1 MELPPNLSGSPHLLS
16 QVLGA
21 LTHAVI
27 LADLGGTALYLNP
40 QAERLLGCTAH
51 EAQGQALSQFFMPD
65 DQDFLYPNLLHLAGQ
80 GQTFRGEILLR
91 RQDGQGLFAFL
102 SLDQV
107 PPAPGQEPLILMG
120 LEDIDR
126 QKKLERILGK
136 ANYDD
141 LLTIANSIAHELRN
155 PLTGIGGF
163 VNRLYRSCR
172 ISMDHDQYY
181 RFIIANL
188 NRIEMLVRK
197 VNDLVALH
205 DPALAEESI
214 GAVVEDALRA
224 RGEEIARRQIKVQ
237 TQVGELRLALDRQQM
252 QRGLTILIDN
262 ALEFTPQG
270 GTIHIETRQEDNC
283 CRLTFRDSGRGI
295 APQDLPFIF
304 NPFFSTKADGL
315 GIDLA
320 VLKRIVQAHGGSV
333 QAQSQP
339 GQGATF
345 VLEMPLERRRAIRT
359 TLLTGQASGQ
369 R

>member
-1 MELPPNLSGSPHLLS
+1 MELPPGLSASPHLLS
-16 QVLGA
+16 QVLGT

-27 LADLGGTALYLNP
+27 LADLGGTVLYLNP
-40 QAERLLGCTAH
+40 QAERLLGCQAT
-51 EAQGQALSQFFMPD
+51 EAQGQALSRFFMSD
-65 DQDFLYPNLLHLAGQ
+65 DQDFLYPNLLHLASQGQAFRGELLLRNGQ
-80 GQTFRGEILLR
+80 GQGF
-91 RQDGQGLFAFL
+91 FAFL

-107 PPAPGQEPLILMG
+107 PPEPGRAPLILLG
-120 LEDIDR
+120 LEDIDH

-136 ANYDD
+136 ANYGD

-163 VNRLYRSCR
+163 VNRLYKSCR

-181 RFIIANL
+181 KYIINNL
-188 NRIEMLVRK
+188 NRIELLVRK

-205 DPALAEESI
+205 DPSLAEESL
-214 GAVVEDALRA
+214 GEVVEETLRA
-224 RGEEIARRQIKVQ
+224 RGDQIAQCQITVR
-237 TQVGELRLALDRQQM
+237 TQMQELRLALDRQQI
-252 QRGLTILIDN
+252 QRGLGILIDN

-270 GTIHIETRQEDNC
+270 GAINIEARQEDNC
-283 CRLTFRDSGRGI
+283 CRLTFSDSGRGI

-333 QAQSQP
+333 RVQSQP

-345 VLEMPLERRRAIRT
+345 LLELPLERRRAIRT
-359 TLLTGQASGQ
+359 TLLAGQNAGV
-369 R
+369 

>member
-1 MELPPNLSGSPHLLS
+1 MELPSNLSGSPHLLS

-27 LADLGGTALYLNP
+27 LADLGGTVLYLNP
-40 QAERLLGCTAH
+40 QAEKLLGCQADL
-51 EAQGQALSQFFMPD
+51 AQGQALSRFFMPD

-80 GQTFRGEILLR
+80 GQAFRGELLLR
-91 RQDGQGLFAFL
+91 NQEGQGFFAFL

-107 PPAPGQEPLILMG
+107 PPAPGQGPLILMG
-120 LEDIDR
+120 LEDIDH
-126 QKKLERILGK
+126 QKKLEKILGK

-163 VNRLYRSCR
+163 VNRLYKSCR

-181 RFIIANL
+181 KYIISNL
-188 NRIEMLVRK
+188 NRIELLVRK

-214 GAVVEDALRA
+214 RAVVDEALRA
-224 RGEEIARRQIKVQ
+224 RGDQIARRQITVQ
-237 TQVGELRLALDRQQM
+237 TQVEDLRLTLDRQQM
-252 QRGLTILIDN
+252 QRGLAILIDN
-262 ALEFTPQG
+262 ALEFTPRG
-270 GTIHIETRQEDNC
+270 GAIHIEARQEDNR
-283 CRLTFRDSGRGI
+283 CRLTFRDSGQGI
-295 APQDLPFIF
+295 SPQDLPFIF

-345 VLEMPLERRRAIRT
+345 LLDLPLERRRAIRT
-359 TLLTGQASGQ
+359 TLFAPSAAS

>member
-1 MELPPNLSGSPHLLS
+1 MELPPSLQNSPHLLG

-27 LADLGGTALYLNP
+27 LADLGGGVLYLNP
-40 QAERLLGCTAH
+40 QAERLLGCPAN
-51 EAQGQALSQFFMPD
+51 EAQGQALSRFFMPD

-80 GQTFRGEILLR
+80 GQAFRGELLLR
-91 RQDGQGLFAFL
+91 NGQGQGFFAFL
-102 SLDQV
+102 SLEQV

-126 QKKLERILGK
+126 QKKLEKILGK
-136 ANYDD
+136 ANYGD

-163 VNRLYRSCR
+163 VNRLYKSCR

-188 NRIEMLVRK
+188 NRIELLVRK

-205 DPALAEESI
+205 DPTLAEESI
-214 GAVVEDALRA
+214 GVVVEDALRA
-224 RGEEIARRQIKVQ
+224 RGEEIAGRQITVR
-237 TQVGELRLALDRQQM
+237 TQIDDVRLALDKQQI
-252 QRGLTILIDN
+252 QRGLSILIDN

-270 GTIHIETRQEDNC
+270 GAIHIEARQEDNC
-283 CRLTFRDSGRGI
+283 CRLTFSDSGRGI
-295 APQDLPFIF
+295 AAQDLPFIF

-320 VLKRIVQAHGGSV
+320 VLKRIVQAHGGNV

-345 VLEMPLERRRAIRT
+345 LLEIPLERRRAIRT
-359 TLLTGQASGQ
+359 ALLAPSAAN

>member
-1 MELPPNLSGSPHLLS
+1 MELPPSLQNSPHLLS

-27 LADLGGTALYLNP
+27 LADLGGTVLYLNP
-40 QAERLLGCTAH
+40 QAERLLGCRA
-51 EAQGQALSQFFMPD
+51 EQAQGQALSRFFMPD

-80 GQTFRGEILLR
+80 GQTFRGELLLR
-91 RQDGQGLFAFL
+91 NGQGQGFFAFL

-126 QKKLERILGK
+126 QKKLEKILGK
-136 ANYDD
+136 ANYGD

-163 VNRLYRSCR
+163 VNRLYKSCR

-181 RFIIANL
+181 KYIISNL
-188 NRIEMLVRK
+188 NRIELLVRK

-205 DPALAEESI
+205 EPALTEESM
-214 GAVVEDALRA
+214 GAVVDEALRA
-224 RGEEIARRQIKVQ
+224 RGEEIARRQITVH
-237 TQVGELRLALDRQQM
+237 TQVEDLRLTLDRQQM
-252 QRGLTILIDN
+252 QRGLSILIDN

-270 GTIHIETRQEDNC
+270 GVIHIEARQEDNC
-283 CRLTFRDSGRGI
+283 CRLTFSDSGRGI

-345 VLEMPLERRRAIRT
+345 LLKLPLERRRAIRT
-359 TLLTGQASGQ
+359 TLLAGQASGQ
-369 R
+369 